1 MRLRKSYIVEDQV
14 LDASGTVIKN
24 LNYSDPI
31 AAIFIAITGVKH
43 DTANLNSQASRN
55 ISKIE
60 VVDGSHEM
68 FSLNMEMA
76 QALELAVTDKKPIDV
91 ITTNPFGATNVSHVM
106 ILFGREFSDTEW
118 ALDPTKF
125 DNPQLKVTYAFTEGA
140 GFWKDNNQKIT
151 IYVLLQ
157 ENAGARPPKFLM
169 TKEFYS
175 WTKAISGDEPI
186 PMNREFPHRLL
197 LWNIKDCTTP
207 VYNELNKIKITCD
220 QGKWIPIE
228 QPCEDLAW
236 ENAKR
241 HGMLLQQTEIIGL
254 GAAADI
260 NAYYPF
266 AWNWGANIES
276 WNSGLNCKVK
286 RPYSGYITVRGSGA
300 AHAAAVADD
309 EALGANVRYLITGR
323 GYEYNHCE
331 NMRLGDLKD
340 AGEFLDVSGFKAAD
354 LIFTQGGADAL
365 VTKVASQQLRPN
377 AK

>member
-14 LDASGTVIKN
+14 LGASGTVIKN

-31 AAIFIAITGVKH
+31 AAIFVAIIGKKH
-43 DTANLNSQASRN
+43 DHTNLNPQISRG

-76 QALELAVTDKKPIDV
+76 QALELAVTTKKPIDV
-91 ITTNPFGATNVSHVM
+91 MTCNSFATNVSHVM
-106 ILFGREFSDTEW
+106 ILFGRELSDTEW

-125 DNPQLKVTYAFTEGA
+125 DNPQLKITYAYTEGA
-140 GFWKDNNQKIT
+140 SNWKDNEQKIT

-157 ENAGARPPKFLM
+157 ENVGARPPKFLM

-175 WTKAISGDEPI
+175 WSKATSGDEPI

-197 LWNIKDCTTP
+197 LWNIKDCTSP
-207 VYNELNKIKITCD
+207 VWNELNKIKITCD

-228 QPCEDLAW
+228 QPAEDLGW

-241 HGMLLQQTEIIGL
+241 TGMLIQQSEIIG
-254 GAAADI
+254 AAVDADI

-266 AWNWGANIES
+266 AWNWGAAIES
-276 WNSGLNCKVK
+276 WNLGGNCKVK
-286 RPYSGYITVRGSGA
+286 RPYSGYITVRGAGA
-300 AHAAAVADD
+300 AHASAVPAD
-309 EALGANVRYLITGR
+309 EALSAGQRVLVTGR

-331 NMRLGDLKD
+331 HLQFGDLKD
-340 AGEFLDVSGFKAAD
+340 AGEFLDVKDFKSAE
-354 LIFTQGGADAL
+354 LIFTQGGGDAL
-365 VTKVASQQLRPN
+365 TTKVASQQLRPN
-377 AK
+377 SK